1 MPRISAERS
10 QAQRLRL
17 VEASV
22 GVFADQGYDTTT
34 VDAVCHAC
42 GLSKGAVYTYFASK
56 ENLFLAASEHVFE
69 QRHRALTESWH
80 REEPSTAGVD
90 SVLAA
95 FADSLARTE
104 RSFLRLWVEGFLV
117 AARMPALAEL
127 KKTYHH
133 RFADLLIDLLQ
144 AAQRTGDLDPGLDAA
159 LAADSLMSLADGLM
173 LHGLVPGLGADPERA
188 VRAMSEILAPLW
200 RPRRS

>member
-22 GVFADQGYDTTT
+22 RVFAEQGYDATT

-42 GLSKGAVYTYFASK
+42 GLSKGAVYTYFSSK
-56 ENLFLAASEHVFE
+56 EELFLAASEHVFE
-69 QRHRALTESWH
+69 QRYRVLIETLRRQEPRA
-80 REEPSTAGVD
+80 AGVD
-90 SVLAA
+90 GVLAS
-95 FADSLARTE
+95 FADSLARTD

-127 KKTYHH
+127 KTTYHR
-133 RFADLLIDLLQ
+133 RFGDLIIDLLE
-144 AAQRTGDLDPGLDAA
+144 AAQRTGELDQGLDAA
-159 LAADSLMSLADGLM
+159 LAADALMSLADGLM
-173 LHGLVPGLGADPERA
+173 LHGLVPGLGADADRA
-188 VRAMSEILAPLW
+188 SHAMSEVLAPLW
-200 RPRRS
+200 RGKRP